1 MWWRNGWVVASTIAV
16 AAALAVTLS
25 AADSSGQPPSQL
37 MLQGKVQSVSQGW
50 FDLLVQEGPYCPS
63 WAVCPLSLAQP
74 RLYVVTDQHASIFSQ
89 AGMRLPAADLR
100 PGVQAV
106 VSGQDLGHDRMAATG
121 VLLLGNTIGFC
132 GWPDP
137 YGPPCPIPAPVTRP

>member
-16 AAALAVTLS
+16 AAAVVVTL
-25 AADSSGQPPSQL
+25 ATADSTGQPSSQL
-37 MLQGKVQSVSQGW
+37 MLEGKVQSVSQGS

-63 WAVCPLSLAQP
+63 GAMCPLFLAQP
-74 RLYVVTDQHASIFSQ
+74 RLYVVTDQHASIFSP
-89 AGMRLPAADLR
+89 AGMTLPAADLR

-106 VSGQDLGHDRMAATG
+106 VSGQDLGHDRIAATG
-121 VLLLGNTIGFC
+121 VLLLGNTPGFC

-137 YGPPCPIPAPVTRP
+137 YGPPCPAPVTSP